1 MPKLV
6 RVDAEVRDVLRSMQ
20 DKYELIFGKK
30 VSVNQAL
37 RYFLNLENEG
47 GKADRK

>member
-1 MPKLV
+1 MPKII
-6 RVDAEVRDVLRSMQ
+6 RVDAEVRDVLRTLQ
-20 DKYELIFGKK
+20 DKYEFIFGRK

-47 GKADRK
+47 GKADR